1 MRRPCASACDRGK
14 GERKLTETDCDIGI
28 VGAGP
33 YGLAAASHLHA
44 ANGLSI
50 RVFGEPMSFWERQ
63 MPRGMLLRSPYVASN
78 IADPERA
85 LTLDGYQADVRREL
99 SPPVPLE
106 AFVDYGRW
114 FQRNAFPQLDGRQVA
129 RIEKNGAFEL
139 ELADGERVRAKRVI
153 VAGGILPFAF
163 TPPEFR
169 GLPSE
174 LASHA
179 SEHRDL
185 ASFAGKSVVVVGGGQ
200 SALETAAL
208 LHEGGA
214 QVEILVRGPRIY
226 FLRRARGLSHR
237 LGPLT
242 RLVFD
247 SAEVGPAGISRL
259 VAAPNWYRRLPRR
272 LQDRF
277 SVRSLRPAGAA
288 WLQPRLEGVPV
299 SFSAGVVSAHES
311 AGQVELKLRDGST
324 RRADH
329 VLLATG
335 YRVDIS
341 AYSFLPSRL
350 LQRIDRVGG
359 YPRLSRGFESSL
371 TGLHFLGAPAAW
383 SYGPLMRFVAGT
395 EFTAPTLTR
404 AVLGSRRRGR

>member
-1 MRRPCASACDRGK
+1 VVNAI
-14 GERKLTETDCDIGI
+14 DCDIAI

-44 ANGLSI
+44 ANGLAI
-50 RVFGEPMSFWERQ
+50 RVFGEPMSFWDQQ

-85 LTLDGYQADVRREL
+85 LTLDGFQADVHKEL

-114 FQRNAFPQLDGRQVA
+114 FQQNAFPQLDPRQVA
-129 RIEKNGAFEL
+129 RIDKNGAFEL
-139 ELADGERVRAKRVI
+139 ELADGEKVRAKRTI
-153 VAGGILPFAF
+153 VAAGIFPFAF
-163 TPPEFR
+163 KPPQFR
-169 GLPSE
+169 EVPSE

-185 ASFAGKSVVVVGGGQ
+185 TSFAGKDVVVVGGGQ
-200 SALETAAL
+200 SALESAAL
-208 LHEGGA
+208 LHESGA
-214 QVEILVRGPRIY
+214 RVEILVRAPRIF
-226 FLRRARGLSHR
+226 FLRRAKGLSHR
-237 LGPLT
+237 LGPVT
-242 RLVFD
+242 KLVFD
-247 SAEVGPAGISRL
+247 PAEVGPAGISRL

-272 LQDRF
+272 IQDRF

-288 WLQPRLEGVPV
+288 WLQPRLEQVPM
-299 SFSAGVVSAHES
+299 SFSANVVSARES
-311 AGQVELKLRDGST
+311 DGQVELKLGDGSS

-335 YRVDIS
+335 YRVDIG
-341 AYSFLPSRL
+341 AYSFLSSKL
-350 LQRIDRVGG
+350 LQRIARVGG
-359 YPRLSRGFESSL
+359 YPRLGRGFESSL

-404 AVLGSRRRGR
+404 AVLGNRRRRR